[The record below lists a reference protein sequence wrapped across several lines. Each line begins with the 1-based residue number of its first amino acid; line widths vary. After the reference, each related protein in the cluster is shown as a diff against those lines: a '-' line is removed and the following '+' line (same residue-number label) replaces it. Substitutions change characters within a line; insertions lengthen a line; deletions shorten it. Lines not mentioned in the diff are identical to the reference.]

1 MDTSK
6 IDQMIIY
13 EIGLDPNSSTLKW
26 ASIYIEVK
34 RLQELLYK
42 AYLNGKHH
50 THES

>member
-6 IDQMIIY
+6 IDRMIEE
-13 EIGLDPNSSTLKW
+13 EIGLDPNSPSLKW
-26 ASIYIEVK
+26 ASLYIEVH

-42 AYLNGKHH
+42 AYLKGKIS